1 MRFKILISLLLFGL
15 TLALY
20 WPVRHFDRVNFDDL
34 YFIANSEF
42 PPGLN
47 WLSLE
52 RAITGVAVAYWHPI
66 TSLSFLITHQFFG
79 TNPGVEH
86 LVNVLFHAA
95 NAALLFLVL
104 LRLTGAG
111 WCSAAVAAIFA
122 WHPLRVESVAWIA
135 ERKDVLFTFFML
147 LSLLCYAEY
156 AQPAAV
162 NTGRLEATPCFRR
175 SPAYILTLL
184 FFILSFMC
192 KAMLVTLPFLLLLLD
207 FWPLQRFSRLGIRSI
222 IVEKIPFFAL
232 TVLFSVFTVWIHKKY
247 GDFRSFGEL
256 GLTWRLEN
264 ATLNYIKYLGQFFW
278 PSGLAI
284 LYPYP
289 KSFNS
294 IEVLLAALLLMAITV
309 SCILELFRRPYLAV
323 GWFWYLGMMVPV
335 IGLVQF
341 GSSPMSDRFTYIP
354 LIGPVISMV
363 WLVSEWIDASMFRK
377 WLAASAAGAILAV
390 CILLTRE
397 QMMFWQNTVVLFEH
411 TAEVTSDNARVH
423 CPFGIELKQKGFLRQ
438 AAVQY
443 RIAMAIDPKLCEPHY
458 RLGECL
464 RLEGYQQAALVE
476 YTTAISD
483 GNDLGNEVQ
492 DQDLG
497 IILWRMGRYREA
509 VAHLEAALG
518 VNPHFTEAMGALS
531 WVLATCP
538 DASIRDG
545 TRAISLAEL
554 ACKQTG
560 YQQAVYI
567 STLAAAYAEAG
578 HFDEAVLTAKKA
590 IALGQSQ
597 GETAFVQRNQRYL
610 QLYIAHQPCRQ
621 NGQ

>member
-1 MRFKILISLLLFGL
+1 MRFKILISLLFFGL
-15 TLALY
+15 TLAIY

-34 YFIANSEF
+34 YFIANSEY

-66 TSLSFLITHQFFG
+66 TSLSFLITYQFFG

-86 LVNVLFHAA
+86 LVNVVFHAA
-95 NAALLFLVL
+95 NAVLLFLLL

-111 WCSAAVAAIFA
+111 WRSAAVAAVFA
-122 WHPLRVESVAWIA
+122 WHPLRVESVCWIS
-135 ERKDVLFTFFML
+135 ERKDVLFVFFML
-147 LSLLCYAEY
+147 LALLCYVEY
-156 AQPAAV
+156 ARPGGPNGGQTENNP
-162 NTGRLEATPCFRR
+162 RPMR
-175 SPAYILTLL
+175 SRAYFLTLL

-207 FWPLQRFSRLGIRSI
+207 FWPLQRFSRASIRPVI
-222 IVEKIPFFAL
+222 MEKIPFFVL
-232 TVLFSVFTVWIHKKY
+232 TIFFSVFTVWIHKRF

-256 GLTWRLEN
+256 GLPWRLEN
-264 ATLNYIKYLGQFFW
+264 ATLSYIKYLGQFFW
-278 PSGLAI
+278 PAGLAP

-289 KSFNS
+289 KSFDG
-294 IEVLLAALLLMAITV
+294 IEVALAALLLLAITV
-309 SCILELFRRPYLAV
+309 LCVLELSRRPYLAV
-323 GWFWYLGMMVPV
+323 GWFWFLGMMMPV

-341 GSSPMSDRFTYIP
+341 GVSPMSDRFTYIP
-354 LIGPVISMV
+354 LIGPVISIV
-363 WLVSEWIDASMFRK
+363 WLVSEWIGASMLRK
-377 WLAASAAGAILAV
+377 WLAASAAGTILVV
-390 CILLTRE
+390 CILLTRG
-397 QMMFWQNTVVLFEH
+397 QMMFWQNTVTLFQH
-411 TAEVTSDNARVH
+411 TVEVTSDNARAHV
-423 CPFGIELKQKGFLRQ
+423 PFGTGLKESGLLRQ

-443 RIAMAIDPKLCEPHY
+443 RIAIAIDPKLCEAHC

-464 RLEGYQQAALVE
+464 RQEGYRQAALAE
-476 YTTAISD
+476 FKAAISN
-483 GNDLGNEVQ
+483 GHDLGNEVE
-492 DQDLG
+492 DQDIG
-497 IILWRMGRYREA
+497 IILWRMGRYREG
-509 VAHLEAALG
+509 VVRLEAALR
-518 VNPHFTEAMGALS
+518 VNSHFTEAMGALS

-545 TRAISLAEL
+545 TRAITLAEL

-578 HFDEAVLTAKKA
+578 HFDEAVLTAQKA

-610 QLYIAHQPCRQ
+610 QLYMAHQPCRQ
-621 NGQ
+621 NGL

>member
-1 MRFKILISLLLFGL
+1 VKILISLLLFGL
-15 TLALY
+15 TLAIY
-20 WPVRHFDRVNFDDL
+20 WPATHFDRVNFDDL

-52 RAITGVAVAYWHPI
+52 RAMTGVAVAYWHPI

-122 WHPLRVESVAWIA
+122 WHPLRVESVCWIS

-156 AQPAAV
+156 AQPGGSNAGQAEHKP
-162 NTGRLEATPCFRR
+162 RSWW
-175 SPAYILTLL
+175 SPAYLLTLL

-207 FWPLQRFSRLGIRSI
+207 FWPLRRFSRTSIRPVI
-222 IVEKIPFFAL
+222 LEKVPFFVL
-232 TVLFSVFTVWIHKKY
+232 TVFFSVFTVWIHKKY

-264 ATLNYIKYLGQFFW
+264 ATLNYINYLGQFFW
-278 PSGLAI
+278 PSGLAAV
-284 LYPYP
+284 YPYP
-289 KSFNS
+289 KSFDG
-294 IEVLLAALLLMAITV
+294 VTVTLAALLLVAIT
-309 SCILELFRRPYLAV
+309 ILCLLEWSRRPYLV
-323 GWFWYLGMMVPV
+323 MGWFWYLGMMVPV

-341 GSSPMSDRFTYIP
+341 GISPMGDRFTYIP
-354 LIGPVISMV
+354 LIGPVISIV
-363 WLVSEWIDASMFRK
+363 WLVSEWVAGNFQRK
-377 WLAASAAGAILAV
+377 FAVALLSGIVLAV
-390 CILLTRE
+390 CCILTRG
-397 QMMFWQNTVVLFEH
+397 QMMFWQNTITLFQH
-411 TAEVTSDNARVH
+411 TVEVTSDNVH
-423 CPFGIELKQKGFLRQ
+423 AHVPFGTGLKEGGFLRQ

-443 RIAMAIDPKLCEPHY
+443 RVAIAIDPKLCEPHC

-464 RLEGYQQAALVE
+464 RVEGYRQAALAE
-476 YTTAISD
+476 FTAAISD
-483 GNDLGNEVQ
+483 GNDPGNEVE
-492 DQDLG
+492 DQDIG
-497 IILWRMGRYREA
+497 IILWRMGRYQEA
-509 VAHLEAALG
+509 VARLGAALQ

-538 DASIRDG
+538 DANIRDG

-560 YQQAVYI
+560 DQQSVYI

-578 HFDEAVLTAKKA
+578 HFDEAVLAAKKA
-590 IALGQSQ
+590 IALGQSD

-621 NGQ
+621 KGE